1 MGRVVKDEKELVQAI
16 KNNVDYI
23 EVECGIKDFFIKIKG
38 TGKIAWTV
46 CLGCLAIAAATTAY
60 MVAKEDNDAKKIA
73 ISAISATAAAA
84 ILGPTTAATCV
95 MMAVSAGG
103 VDVLNKL
110 REYRI
115 EEQGDRLFL
124 VK

>member
-23 EVECGIKDFFIKIKG
+23 EVECGIKDFIIKVKG

-95 MMAVSAGG
+95 MMAVAAGG
-103 VDVLNKL
+103 VDVLSKL

>member
-46 CLGCLAIAAATTAY
+46 CLGCLAIAAATTTY
-60 MVAKEDNDAKKIA
+60 RVEKENNDAKKIA